1 MMNVGFTELLLGLLA
16 ILLLVAAVIDVR
28 TFTISNGLNAAVA
41 LLAPL
46 YWWSIGLPLWPDAAI
61 QVAVAAGV
69 FAVLAA
75 TFYMGMMGGGDV
87 KLAAALALWFKPF
100 TTLKFFVI
108 MSIAGG
114 VLTLVVLL
122 LHKKRGK
129 APIKATRRP
138 PGRKFPTASPSQSA
152 RLWILAQRFLNQFA

>member
-1 MMNVGFTELLLGLLA
+1 MMNTGFTELLLGLLA
-16 ILLLVAAVIDVR
+16 ILLVAAAIIDVK

-41 LLAPL
+41 LLAPV

-69 FAVLAA
+69 FAVLAG

-100 TTLKFFVI
+100 TTLKFLVI

-114 VLTLVVLL
+114 LLTLIVLL

-129 APIKATRRP
+129 PPIEGNAPAAKPEVPYGVAIAI
-138 PGRKFPTASPSQSA
+138 GA
-152 RLWILAQRFLNQFA
+152 LWILAQRFLNQFA